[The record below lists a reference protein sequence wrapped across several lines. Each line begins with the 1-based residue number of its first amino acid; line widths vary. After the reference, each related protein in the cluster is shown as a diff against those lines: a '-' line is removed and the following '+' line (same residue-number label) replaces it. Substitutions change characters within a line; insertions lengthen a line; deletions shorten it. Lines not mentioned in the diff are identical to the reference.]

1 MTGMLFWLGCQF
13 QHVREFGNGAWAFL
27 PFAVDGA
34 L

>member
-1 MTGMLFWLGCQF
+1 MTGMLLWLGCQF
-13 QHVREFGNGAWAFL
+13 QHARKFGNGAWTFL